1 MRAGREGSDYLA
13 DIFDAAGQAL
23 AFVEGLDYEA
33 FLQDRKTQ
41 FAVVRALEIIGEAAG
56 KVPDAE
62 RQLLPH
68 VPWRLMAA
76 MRNKLI
82 HEYFGVDPEVVWK
95 TTQEDLPGLIRI
107 LEGTGLDPVS
117 DLG

>member
-1 MRAGREGSDYLA
+1 MRRGREGSDYLV
-13 DIFDAAGQAL
+13 DIFDAARQAL
-23 AFVEGLDYEA
+23 EFVQGYDYEA
-33 FLQDRKTQ
+33 FLADRKTQ

-56 KVPDAE
+56 KVPDEE
-62 RQLLPH
+62 RQALPH

-95 TTQEDLPGLIRI
+95 TTQEDLPELIRV
-107 LEGTGLDPVS
+107 LTGTGLDPDS
-117 DLG
+117 DPI